1 LLLIVV
7 SAAEAFFGAEAV
19 SAAVQQQVGDMVGE
33 GAATE
38 VQTMLQGAQKQTG
51 GTGTQAIIGF
61 VVLLLGTTTAF
72 AQRQAAL
79 NRT

>member
-1 LLLIVV
+1 
-7 SAAEAFFGAEAV
+7 
-19 SAAVQQQVGDMVGE
+19 
-33 GAATE
+33 
-38 VQTMLQGAQKQTG
+38 MLQGAQKQTG